1 MLASIDALCGRDRD
15 AEGHYRQA
23 IAIDEKAT
31 GPESSAVADDLV
43 DLARMQQRAGK
54 FRDAKD
60 AMERALA
67 IKVTQFG
74 ADSPMTT
81 GAVLALAN
89 TAYVAANYADA
100 RRLDDRARQ
109 IQERALGP
117 EHYVLAER
125 WIFAARLDIVQ
136 GRLDDAATSIAH
148 AAEIVVKALPDHRA
162 NIDLLMG
169 KAEVARAR
177 DDLVGA
183 EQYLRAALAVAEK
196 LFEPDHPV
204 RRSAIDRLTGELWAQ
219 GKFADAERLQREEL
233 SNVESKRGSDH
244 SSTAV
249 AARGLASILG
259 GSGRQ
264 NEAMALYRRALA
276 IDERTFGPL
285 SDQAAW
291 DHFGLGSQLRNT
303 SQFEGAQSEI
313 NLARTA
319 WETQGH
325 LLKANS
331 ALEQLA
337 WLSLDRG
344 ATAESVIYFEKILNV
359 AEQALGHDSPALAGI
374 LAQLA
379 HFYLSSD
386 RREAAEKILV
396 RITGLIGNSPP
407 EQTPGYLSVLQLQ
420 GQLNAERGD
429 VDAAEEIFN
438 RAIAF
443 AAKYGGPQ
451 GGAVGSNL
459 FNLATVYLK
468 AGRFQDAIENY
479 TKALDILKRESER
492 APIVGYTLMG
502 ASHAYAKL
510 GDERSSN
517 ALFAAAIEILGPT
530 FIARRQPPNWL

>member
-1 MLASIDALCGRDRD
+1 
-15 AEGHYRQA
+15 
-23 IAIDEKAT
+23 
-31 GPESSAVADDLV
+31 
-43 DLARMQQRAGK
+43 MQERAGK
-54 FRDAKD
+54 FGDAKD

-67 IKVTQFG
+67 IKVAQFG
-74 ADSPMTT
+74 PDSPMTT
-81 GAVLALAN
+81 GAILALAN
-89 TAYVAANYADA
+89 TAYVTANYADA
-100 RRLDDRARQ
+100 RKLADRARQ
-109 IQERALGP
+109 IQERAFGP
-117 EHYVLAER
+117 EHYALAES
-125 WIFAARLDIVQ
+125 WIFAGRLDVAQ

-148 AAEIVVKALPDHRA
+148 AAQIVAKALPSDHPA
-162 NIDLLMG
+162 NIDLLKG

-177 DDLVGA
+177 GDLADA
-183 EQYLRAALAVAEK
+183 EQYLRGALSVAEK

-219 GKFADAERLQREEL
+219 GKFADAERLQREAL
-233 SNVESKRGSDH
+233 SNVELKRDPDH
-244 SSTAV
+244 SSTAI

-259 GSGRQ
+259 ISGRQ

-291 DHFGLGSQLRNT
+291 DHFGIGSLLRST

-337 WLSLDRG
+337 WISFDRG
-344 ATAESVIYFEKILNV
+344 AAAEAVIYFEKILNV
-359 AEQALGHDSPALAGI
+359 AEQAVGHDSPALAAI
-374 LAQLA
+374 LGQLGR
-379 HFYLSSD
+379 FYLISD

-396 RITGLIGNSPP
+396 RITGLIGDSPP

-420 GQLNAERGD
+420 AQLNVERGD

-438 RAIAF
+438 RAIAL
-443 AAKYGGPQ
+443 ATKYGGPQ
-451 GGAVGSNL
+451 GGAVGINL
-459 FNLATVYLK
+459 FNLATFHLLT
-468 AGRFQDAIENY
+468 AGRFQDAIKNY
-479 TKALDILKRESER
+479 AKALDIFKRESGDH
-492 APIVGYTLMG
+492 APMVGYTLLG
-502 ASHAYAKL
+502 ASHAYAKI

-530 FIARRQPPNWL
+530 FAQRQPPRWL